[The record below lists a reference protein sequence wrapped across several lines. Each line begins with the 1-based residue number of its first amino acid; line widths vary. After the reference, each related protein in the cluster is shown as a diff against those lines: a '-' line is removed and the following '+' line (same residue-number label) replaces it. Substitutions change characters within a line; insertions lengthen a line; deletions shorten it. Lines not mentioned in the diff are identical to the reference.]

1 MNNAHE
7 PTIPKQTKTV
17 LVKDSDL
24 ISLQTRPNIFAY
36 IKQTWNRRHFIWAHA
51 KSQSLQDGQGMYL
64 GRLWIILNPVLQ
76 IAVYGVLF
84 GLILKT
90 SKGMDNFI
98 GFLTIGVVFFGM
110 LGRGLTQGNRLIQSS
125 RNLIGAF
132 TFPRAVLVISTAC
145 KQTINDVAPATAAI
159 AGAIL
164 FQLDSGIYPT
174 VALVIPLFLLIHIFN
189 LGMLFIISK
198 ATAFVPDFK
207 GLVSIAQ
214 RGLFY
219 FSGVFYDVSRFAD
232 IPVLR
237 EIMLANPFY
246 QFLNAVRG
254 CVLSGDAPSTQQW
267 AYLCVW
273 SFTTAITGFVFFWS
287 SEEKYASVK

>member
-1 MNNAHE
+1 MSTNEDSLALKKE
-7 PTIPKQTKTV
+7 KTV
-17 LVKDSDL
+17 LVNDDEL
-24 ISLQTRPNIFAY
+24 ISLQTRPSINEYAKEI
-36 IKQTWNRRHFIWAHA
+36 WRRRYFIMAHA
-51 KSQSLQDGQGMYL
+51 RSQSLQDGQGMYL
-64 GRLWIILNPVLQ
+64 GRLWIILNPILQ

-90 SKGMDNFI
+90 SRGMDNFI

-132 TFPRAVLVISTAC
+132 TFPRAVLVFSAVC
-145 KQTINDVAPATAAI
+145 KQTINDLAPACAAVI
-159 AGAIL
+159 GAVL
-164 FQLDSGIYPT
+164 FQLGSPLHVT
-174 VALVIPLFLLIHIFN
+174 VFLVIPLFILIHIFN
-189 LGMLFIISK
+189 LGTLFIISK
-198 ATAFVPDFK
+198 TTAFVPDFK
-207 GLVSIAQ
+207 GIVTILQ

-232 IPVLR
+232 VPVLR

-246 QFLNAVRG
+246 QFLNAVRD
-254 CVLSGDAPSTQQW
+254 CVLDGSAPSVQTW
-267 AYLCVW
+267 GYLSAW
-273 SFTTAITGFVFFWS
+273 SFTIAVTGFIYFWS